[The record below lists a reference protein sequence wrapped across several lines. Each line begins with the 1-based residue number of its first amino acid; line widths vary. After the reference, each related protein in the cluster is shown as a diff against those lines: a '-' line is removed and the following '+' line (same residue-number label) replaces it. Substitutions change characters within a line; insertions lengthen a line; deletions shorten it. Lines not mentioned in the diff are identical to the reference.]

1 MMHWIQRPRP
11 IAAAASM
18 WSMHKLPMV
27 LRRRTISLH
36 KYPPPRDHSQ
46 VIRWPHAKSGPDLL
60 NTVAGHKEH
69 INRTN

>member
-1 MMHWIQRPRP
+1 MHWIQRPRL

-36 KYPPPRDHSQ
+36 KYPPPVTISR
-46 VIRWPHAKSGPDLL
+46 L
-60 NTVAGHKEH
+60 
-69 INRTN
+69 